1 MKHFVS
7 MKHLTAGEL
16 LQLVQ
21 LATDIQAQGVSGYS
35 EQLFAANLFFEPST
49 RTKMSFTVAER
60 KLGLEVLDF
69 ALEASSVTKGETVY
83 DTAKTLQSIGASVL
97 VIRHPEEHTAAMLAE
112 KLDIPVINAGDGK
125 GEHPTQCL
133 LDLMT
138 IYQEYGRFK
147 NLKIVIAGDIRHSR
161 VARSNAMALHK
172 LGAQVFAA
180 GKPEWMDESI
190 GIPVLDMDEAVEQ
203 CDVMMLLRIQ
213 FERHETKRE
222 EAGYLE
228 NYGLTVEREKRMQR
242 HAIIMHPAPVNRGIE
257 IDDSLVE
264 APRSR
269 IFRQMENGV
278 AARMAVILTLL
289 EGWGIKHGYNL
300 DKRETVNS

>member
-21 LATDIQAQGVSGYS
+21 LATDIQVQGVSGYR
-35 EQLFAANLFFEPST
+35 ERLFATNLFFEPST

-69 ALEASSVTKGETVY
+69 AAEVSSVTKGETVY

-97 VIRHPEEHTAAMLAE
+97 IIRHPEEQTADMLAE

-138 IYQEYGRFK
+138 IYQEYGRFED
-147 NLKIVIAGDIRHSR
+147 LKIVIAGDIRHSR
-161 VARSNAMALHK
+161 VARSNAMALRK

-180 GKPEWMDESI
+180 GKSEWMDETL
-190 GIPVLDMDEAVEQ
+190 GIPVLSMDEAVEQ

-213 FERHETKRE
+213 FERHEKKGGS
-222 EAGYLE
+222 ADYLE
-228 NYGLTVEREKRMQR
+228 QYGLTAEREKGCDMRSLCILHQSIEALKSTTVSLKH
-242 HAIIMHPAPVNRGIE
+242 HALE
-257 IDDSLVE
+257 S
-264 APRSR
+264 S
-269 IFRQMENGV
+269 
-278 AARMAVILTLL
+278 ARWKTA
-289 EGWGIKHGYNL
+289 
-300 DKRETVNS
+300 